1 MKKIAFVIPW
11 YAEKIPGG
19 AEMETREV
27 TKHLKSAGMDV
38 EILTTCVREF
48 VSDWSVNYYP
58 EGTEIINDIPVK
70 RFKARKRDTHKFDEI
85 NIKLMNGQRIT
96 PDEEKVF
103 ICEMVNSPDLYKYI
117 SAHKAEYTAFVYIPY
132 MFGTT
137 YFGIKTCP
145 EKAVMIPCFH
155 DEAYIYM
162 DIFREM
168 YSQVAGMIF
177 NARPELELAE
187 RVYNTENVE
196 KIVMGIGM
204 DISLET
210 NPQRFRDKYD
220 IREPF
225 IIYAGRKDLGKN
237 VHTLIKYF
245 GEYKKRNPEHSDLKL
260 VLIGGGDM
268 DIPDKIKKDVIDLG
282 FVDIQDK
289 YDAAGASE
297 FLCQPSKNESFSLVI
312 MESWLCGRPVLVHDH
327 CEVTKNFARESEGG
341 LYFEDYFEFEGCTNY
356 LLNHKETAN
365 RMGQNGREYVIRNF
379 DWNVITRRYRE
390 FFEKIEKRQQN
401 NILE

>member
-210 NPQRFRDKYD
+210 NLQRFRDKYN

-260 VLIGGGDM
+260 VLIGGGDI

-289 YDAAGASE
+289 YDATGASE